1 MSLQMIKQVF
11 SKLGNCTVWS
21 LQLLKAREVHGE
33 FVYNSHDIVVTTPNA
48 IIDFIKEL
56 ELAYTKEKGR
66 LSKYQMVCDY
76 DGSTEGNRIYK
87 IEFSSELISESGEK
101 LLYAM
106 ANPDLKGNALD
117 FSANAYVLKGNVLI
131 DGMIQIPVKLFTMIS
146 PFKVLKHTFM
156 WDGDSFKV
164 LPDKYLSLRRYVDV
178 AVIGDIAY
186 LFNMNGEKLFN
197 MERAYKSVCSNKV
210 EDIIGSGIISDESAF
225 RQYATSG
232 HNPRK
237 FVSFDENRLQK
248 IKDDVSFKNRMAEK
262 FGIIQTSEGIFDSSD
277 SENVNRIVK
286 FLCKKGMIDPV
297 NDNPVEVEGARQWM

>member
-1 MSLQMIKQVF
+1 MSLQKIKQVF
-11 SKLGNCTVWS
+11 GKLSDCAMWS
-21 LQLLKAREVHGE
+21 LQLINARETHGE
-33 FVYNSHDIVVTTPNA
+33 FVYNAHDIIVTASDA
-48 IIDFIKEL
+48 INEFIREL
-56 ELAYTKEKGR
+56 ELAYIKEKGR

-76 DGSTEGNRIYK
+76 DGSTEGDRIYK
-87 IEFSSELISESGEK
+87 IEFSSDLISESGEK
-101 LLYAM
+101 LIHAM
-106 ANPDLKGNALD
+106 ANPDMKGNALD
-117 FSANAYVLKGNVLI
+117 FSANAYVLKGNIVI
-131 DGMIQIPVKLFTMIS
+131 DEIQISVKLFTIIS

-178 AVIGDIAY
+178 VMIDNTAY

-197 MERAYKSVCSNKV
+197 IERAYKSICRNKV
-210 EDIIGSGIISDESAF
+210 EDIIGSGIMSDESTF
-225 RQYATSG
+225 RQYASSG

-237 FVSFDENRLQK
+237 FVSFDENRLRK
-248 IKDDVSFKNRMAEK
+248 IKEDANFKNRMAEK
-262 FGIIQTSEGIFDSSD
+262 FGIIQTPEGIFDSSD

>member
-1 MSLQMIKQVF
+1 MSLQKIEQVF
-11 SKLGNCTVWS
+11 SKLSNCNMWS
-21 LQLLKAREVHGE
+21 LQLLHAREAHGE
-33 FVYNSHDIVVTTPNA
+33 FVYNAHDVVVTSPDA
-48 IIDFIKEL
+48 IAEFVKEL
-56 ELAYTKEKGR
+56 KIAYTKENGR
-66 LSKYQMVCDY
+66 LSNYQRVCDY
-76 DGSTEGNRIYK
+76 DGSTEGDRIYK
-87 IEFSSELISESGEK
+87 IGFSSELIGESGEK
-101 LLYAM
+101 LMYAM
-106 ANPDLKGNALD
+106 TNPDMKGNALV
-117 FSANAYVLKGNVLI
+117 FPANAYVLKGNVII
-131 DGMIQIPVKLFTMIS
+131 DGIQIPVKLFTIIS

-178 AVIGDIAY
+178 VMIDNTAY

-197 MERAYKSVCSNKV
+197 MERAYKSICRNKV
-210 EDIIGSGIISDESAF
+210 EDIICSGIISDESTF

-248 IKDDVSFKNRMAEK
+248 IKDDASFKNKMAEK
-262 FGIIQTSEGIFDSSD
+262 FGIIQTPEGIFDASD

-297 NDNPVEVEGARQWM
+297 NDDPVEVEGARQWM